1 MNKSENKNS
10 FRLFEGVRAFRENDF
25 IHHSEV
31 FKDLSDIQNPH
42 TLFIGCSD
50 SRVVPNLITST
61 LPGELF
67 ILRNIGNLV
76 PYFEDR
82 TDTYLATS
90 AGIEYAVSVL
100 GVENIIICGHSN
112 CGGCSALYYDKERLE
127 QLPQVSRWLSL
138 ARPVVEIVKQRTD
151 ITKKG
156 PLRDWLTEQLNVV
169 EQMNHLLSYP
179 YLKEKYERG
188 ELTILGWYYVIETGE
203 VYNYSPE
210 KQVFERIE

>member
-1 MNKSENKNS
+1 M
-10 FRLFEGVRAFRENDF
+10 
-25 IHHSEV
+25 
-31 FKDLSDIQNPH
+31 
-42 TLFIGCSD
+42 
-50 SRVVPNLITST
+50 VPNLITST